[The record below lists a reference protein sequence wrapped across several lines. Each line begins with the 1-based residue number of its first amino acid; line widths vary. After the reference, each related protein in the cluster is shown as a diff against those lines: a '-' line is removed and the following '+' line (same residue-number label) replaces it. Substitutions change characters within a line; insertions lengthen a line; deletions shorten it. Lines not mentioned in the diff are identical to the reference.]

1 MTINYRQQYNLYACC
16 GITYTHESPRRG
28 AEFVFR
34 KITQGAALAKLGRL
48 TELRLGNLDAKRD
61 WCFAKDVVQAMWM
74 MLQQDEPDDYIIA
87 SGEVHSVKDL
97 VQYAF
102 DHVGLAWQ
110 DYVQVDPTFYRP
122 DEAVQLVGSID
133 KIHQKLTWKPDH
145 SFKQLVEVMVE
156 HDLKA
161 LTDEGR

>member
-1 MTINYRQQYNLYACC
+1 MHGFIGAV
-16 GITYTHESPRRG
+16 IDRG
-28 AEFVFR
+28 HFW
-34 KITQGAALAKLGRL
+34 QGLAVGLGAGLGHLGLGRAPGR
-48 TELRLGNLDAKRD
+48 E
-61 WCFAKDVVQAMWM
+61 QE
-74 MLQQDEPDDYIIA
+74 QPDDYIIA

-133 KIHQKLTWKPDH
+133 KIHKQLTWKPDH

-161 LTDEGR
+161 LTDEGK